1 MPEDAFDFSLLSFYA
16 IIHSTN
22 DNEYF
27 LRQLGEQLGDE
38 LGDVVSEVDLRPRRL
53 NENFDCMFQPIFR
66 KIFFKAPL
74 HSSRCYPQLI
84 RWAKRLALS
93 NNKKKRLAGV

>member
-38 LGDVVSEVDLRPRRL
+38 LGNL
-53 NENFDCMFQPIFR
+53 
-66 KIFFKAPL
+66 
-74 HSSRCYPQLI
+74 
-84 RWAKRLALS
+84 
-93 NNKKKRLAGV
+93 GT